1 MAYNNNPIGSVNG
14 VQVKCPSVYKWNLQ
28 DISSANAG
36 RTEDTV
42 MHKQRIG
49 QCVKLELEWHNISI
63 EDAAVILK
71 QFNPEYIEITYLD
84 AMAGKYLTSQFY
96 VGDRTSP
103 LYNNTKGIWSSI
115 AFNVIERSGVKD
127 VY

>member
-1 MAYNNNPIGSVNG
+1 
-14 VQVKCPSVYKWNLQ
+14 
-28 DISSANAG
+28 
-36 RTEDTV
+36 

-71 QFNPEYIEITYLD
+71 QFNPEYFEVTYMD
-84 AMAGKYLTSQFY
+84 AMAGKYLTSEFY
-96 VGDRTSP
+96 VGDRVAP
-103 LYNNTKGIWSSI
+103 LYNCDKGIWSSI